1 MIDVNKELL
10 HNQNSIIHQK
20 LFSLKGNSIILYA
33 IDNNETIAEHQTRNN
48 EFIYV
53 LDGQI
58 ELIVNN
64 KATIMSKGSF
74 YSIGANN
81 LHTVNGYKNGKFAL
95 IILKNRRQ

>member
-1 MIDVNKELL
+1 MIDINNELL
-10 HNQNSIIHQK
+10 HSQNSIIHKK
-20 LFSLKGNSIILYA
+20 LFSQKGNSVVLYA

-64 KATIMSKGSF
+64 KNIIMSKGSF

-81 LHTVNGYKNGKFAL
+81 LHTVNGYNNGKFAL
-95 IILKNRRQ
+95 IILKNKRK

>member
-1 MIDVNKELL
+1 MIDINKDLL

-20 LFSLKGNSIILYA
+20 VFSQKGSSVILYA
-33 IDNNETIAEHQTRNN
+33 IDDNETIAEHQTRNN

-64 KATIMSKGSF
+64 KSTIMSKGSF
-74 YSIGANN
+74 YLIGANN
-81 LHTVNGYKNGKFAL
+81 LHTVNGYNKGKFAL
-95 IILKNRRQ
+95 IILKNRI